1 MNYLKDLKAFI
12 APKTSNKIGAINN
25 FNGFVIV
32 SFGTILNTA
41 EVPLWAYEKL
51 LEAIDGFPELNFV
64 VKFKMGENG
73 AADEL
78 FKKRSNVLTMNW
90 LPQAALLGSFNYKYT
105 YLIWVVLVDLAT
117 RRKFV

>member
-1 MNYLKDLKAFI
+1 M
-12 APKTSNKIGAINN
+12 
-25 FNGFVIV
+25 

-90 LPQAALLGSFNYKYT
+90 LPQAALLGSFNCKYT
-105 YLIWVVLVDLAT
+105 
-117 RRKFV
+117 